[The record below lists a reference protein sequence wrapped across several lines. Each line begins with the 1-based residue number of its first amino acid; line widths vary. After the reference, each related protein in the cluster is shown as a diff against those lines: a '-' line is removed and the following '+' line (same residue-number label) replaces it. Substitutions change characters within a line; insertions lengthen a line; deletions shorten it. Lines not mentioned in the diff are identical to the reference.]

1 MIRHDKKIN
10 LISFLSPISIF
21 LDHFTII
28 SYNSLGAETMRSW
41 LEDVAVEGMKTVQGM
56 PLKEPYAVNSFSC
69 KIEGV
74 TKNAC

>member
-1 MIRHDKKIN
+1 
-10 LISFLSPISIF
+10 
-21 LDHFTII
+21 
-28 SYNSLGAETMRSW
+28 MRSW

-56 PLKEPYAVNSFSC
+56 PLKEPYAVSSFSC